1 MEFNMVYLVDN
12 LEFLRE
18 LDSETID
25 LIYIDPPFFTG
36 VDYKEFS
43 DLWSSLE
50 DYLDPEDPTKTIE
63 GHPAPKRALLIAKK
77 AVKPLS

>member
-12 LEFLRE
+12 LKFLRE
-18 LDSETID
+18 LDSETIN
-25 LIYIDPPFFTG
+25 LIYIDPPFFSG

-50 DYLDPEDPTKTIE
+50 DYLDFMNIRIQEMNRVLKI
-63 GHPAPKRALLIAKK
+63 GGFLICI
-77 AVKPLS
+77 